1 MVWLKRN
8 PKDRKVIP
16 DPIDDREFQEL
27 KESGKDGILLG
38 ITLNPK
44 KCIGEKVRRIPI
56 NIKCRWKRESV
67 LEDENNKFLA
77 FLLSK
82 PKGGNHTVNPNL
94 WRSCLP
100 YRYLQDMDNVAVIK
114 MVPSVWWV

>member
-1 MVWLKRN
+1 MRELAKQ

-56 NIKCRWKRESV
+56 NIKCR
-67 LEDENNKFLA
+67 
-77 FLLSK
+77 
-82 PKGGNHTVNPNL
+82 
-94 WRSCLP
+94 
-100 YRYLQDMDNVAVIK
+100 
-114 MVPSVWWV
+114 

>member
-1 MVWLKRN
+1 MSQVTIKAHLLVELGTGNNESVNAVRN
-8 PKDRKVIP
+8 NMNEVGDFKGAHNIIITKAPLITKQPKDRKVIP

-56 NIKCRWKRESV
+56 NIKCR
-67 LEDENNKFLA
+67 
-77 FLLSK
+77 
-82 PKGGNHTVNPNL
+82 
-94 WRSCLP
+94 
-100 YRYLQDMDNVAVIK
+100 
-114 MVPSVWWV
+114 